1 MQINAKLTR
10 NKVSYL
16 KQEGI
21 TLIAL
26 VVTIVIL
33 LILAGVTI
41 NALFSENGLIK
52 RIETAREKKEI
63 AEYVDDLSR
72 KVLEART
79 NVAGDNS
86 KVLEETKRLIEQDEK
101 YTGAIIGEVTED
113 NKITVIT
120 KEGYKIDVKEDGAT
134 FVEKGLTP
142 EDMKKLKL
150 TVKHVNKSGTE
161 LETTTEERYSKDT
174 SLTVNS
180 KTIEG
185 YKTYSAKITATEVNE
200 ILTEG
205 APVELSFRI
214 YADTEVVITYDT
226 ISSGETQKEYAEK
239 PTIGNSS
246 QPATV
251 KPIEKNSNILNNLP
265 TEVKNADKSYLVDI
279 EPVKGD
285 SGPLIITL
293 DVSDKAEDGD
303 TANVRHYKNNAWENL
318 GDYIVEQG
326 KITVTIDSF
335 SPFYITIKKKQE
347 YKEPITVL
355 TENALYTDSENKTV
369 IIPKGFK
376 LSDVAATAD
385 TDGEQ
390 TISKGLVIK
399 DSKGNEF
406 VWIPVEYTAT
416 GADEN
421 NNGLDDG
428 FETTFKRRENA
439 YYQEP
444 FENGYPGEVED
455 YMKMMRSVQK
465 NKGFYIGRYE
475 AGTTSPRTD
484 STTTTS
490 TVVVQR
496 DAYPYNFVGWG
507 SARDNILTDV
517 TGTAGKSIGKGAVY
531 LSQTL
536 YPDTSKYT
544 NLTNNTGV
552 ISNLCYGVQW
562 DAIMNFISDTN
573 DILNPTSWGNY
584 SDNLW
589 TVNRN
594 TAKYA
599 TVQRTGGNNRVI
611 EEITWEKISS
621 TKSKTTSTSILLTT
635 GASDE
640 FKTKNI
646 FDLAGNVTEFTM
658 ECWAN
663 ASVAR
668 NGLISVGGDFM
679 SYNRDDIFMRGLS
692 VITDQGFTDTGF
704 RPSLILY

>member
-1 MQINAKLTR
+1 MNQ
-10 NKVSYL
+10 S
-16 KQEGI
+16 GI

-26 VVTIVIL
+26 VVTIVVL
-33 LILAGVTI
+33 LILVAVTI
-41 NALFSENGLIK
+41 SAIFGENGLVKQIDVAK
-52 RIETAREKKEI
+52 EKNEI
-63 AEYVDDLSR
+63 ADYVDDLNR
-72 KVLEART
+72 KLLEARI
-79 NVAGDNS
+79 NVANDES
-86 KVLEETKRLIEQDEK
+86 KILEETKRLVAEDEK
-101 YTGAIIGEVTED
+101 DSESIIGEIEND
-113 NKITVIT
+113 NKFTVIT
-120 KEGYKIDVKEDGAT
+120 KEGYEIDVKKDEVT

-142 EDMKKLKL
+142 EDLKKLKL

-214 YADTEVVITYDT
+214 YADTEIVITYDT
-226 ISSGETQKEYAEK
+226 ISSGETQKEYEEK
-239 PTIGNSS
+239 PTIANSTK
-246 QPATV
+246 PTTV
-251 KPIEKNSNILNNLP
+251 KQIEKNSNITASLP

-279 EPVKGD
+279 EPVKSD

-303 TANVRHYKNNAWENL
+303 IANVRHYKNNAWENL

-399 DSKGNEF
+399 DSSGNEF

-428 FETTFKRRENA
+428 FEATFKRNCSFDDEDYSA
-439 YYQEP
+439 FFIEP
-444 FENGYPGEVED
+444 CKSGYPEEIED

-490 TVVVQR
+490 KVVVQR
-496 DAYPYNFVGWG
+496 DAYPYIYVGWG
-507 SARDNILTDV
+507 NDMNDITTDV
-517 TGTAGKSIGKGAVY
+517 TETKDSSSKLRGKGAVY
-531 LSQTL
+531 LSQTM
-536 YPDTSKYT
+536 YPDTGKYT

-562 DAIMNFISDTN
+562 DAVMSFISDTN
-573 DILNPTSWGNY
+573 EFSNSKGWGNL
-584 SDNLW
+584 SGNEFKIDR
-589 TVNRN
+589 V
-594 TAKYA
+594 TAKYTNYDGA
-599 TVQRTGGNNRVI
+599 EIGSWTTVGLSGKEKANS
-611 EEITWEKISS
+611 EKI
-621 TKSKTTSTSILLTT
+621 LFTT
-635 GASDE
+635 GASDK
-640 FKTKNI
+640 FKIKNI
-646 FDLAGNVTEFTM
+646 FDLNGNVYERTM
-658 ECWAN
+658 ETVLN
-663 ASVAR
+663 AVRALR
-668 NGLISVGGDFM
+668 GE
-679 SYNRDDIFMRGLS
+679 SYRSNEFSASMRTSTGVTRGS
-692 VITDQGFTDTGF
+692 SEDGF
-704 RPSLILY
+704 RPVLYLY

>member
-1 MQINAKLTR
+1 MKIK

-150 TVKHVNKSGTE
+150 TVKHVDKSGKE
-161 LETTTEERYSKDT
+161 VGTTTEERYSKDT

-251 KPIEKNSNILNNLP
+251 KPIEKNSNITVSLP
-265 TEVKNADKSYLVDI
+265 PEIKNTDKSYLVDI
-279 EPVKGD
+279 EPVKGN

-390 TISKGLVIK
+390 IISKGLVIK

-428 FETTFKRRENA
+428 FEATFKRKDDTN
-439 YYQEP
+439 YQEP
-444 FENGYPGEVED
+444 FENGYPGETED

-475 AGTTSPRTD
+475 AGTTSPRTA

-496 DAYPYNFVGWG
+496 DAYPYNYVCWG
-507 SARDNILTDV
+507 NYRDDILTNA
-517 TGTAGKSIGKGAVY
+517 TGGSDKKLRGKGAVY

-562 DAIMNFISDTN
+562 DAMVKFITDNGEIESSS
-573 DILNPTSWGNY
+573 ILGNVKYDKYEINRTS
-584 SDNLW
+584 
-589 TVNRN
+589 
-594 TAKYA
+594 AKYA
-599 TVQRTGGNNRVI
+599 IVSSSGEIGTWTIVGNQTVSNANNELI
-611 EEITWEKISS
+611 
-621 TKSKTTSTSILLTT
+621 LTT
-635 GASDE
+635 GASDS
-640 FKTKNI
+640 FSSKNI
-646 FDLAGNVTEFTM
+646 FDVKGNASEYTM
-658 ECWAN
+658 EA
-663 ASVAR
+663 VAADWCDEESKR
-668 NGLISVGGDFM
+668 QSFVSTDITNENVYKRSAVVKTLTDVSTYRFPSIINLGLIKRKD
-679 SYNRDDIFMRGLS
+679 N
-692 VITDQGFTDTGF
+692 
-704 RPSLILY
+704 

>member
-1 MQINAKLTR
+1 MQTK

-150 TVKHVNKSGTE
+150 TVKHIDKSGKE

-205 APVELSFRI
+205 APVDLSFRI

-279 EPVKGD
+279 EPVKGN

-376 LSDVAATAD
+376 LSDVAATAN

-428 FETTFKRRENA
+428 FEATFKREVDKNQNA
-439 YYQEP
+439 TFLEP
-444 FENGYPGEVED
+444 FENGYSGEKED

-475 AGTTSPRTD
+475 TGTTSPRTD
-484 STTTTS
+484 STSTTS
-490 TVVVQR
+490 TVIVQR
-496 DAYPYNFVGWG
+496 DAYPYNYVGWG
-507 SARDNILTDV
+507 NSINNITTNV
-517 TGTAGKSIGKGAVY
+517 TYSNKSRGKGAVY
-531 LSQTL
+531 LSQTM
-536 YPDTSKYT
+536 YPDITKYT
-544 NLTNNTGV
+544 SLTNNTGV

-562 DAIMNFISDTN
+562 DAAIKFIENIIDSTN
-573 DILNPTSWGNY
+573 T
-584 SDNLW
+584 
-589 TVNRN
+589 
-594 TAKYA
+594 
-599 TVQRTGGNNRVI
+599 
-611 EEITWEKISS
+611 
-621 TKSKTTSTSILLTT
+621 SKTFTINRATAEYLSNGSWTTIGSNAKSITKELLTT
-635 GASDE
+635 GASDI

-646 FDLAGNVTEFTM
+646 FDLVGNVEEWTM
-658 ECWAN
+658 EEAEYSGIAVFEN
-663 ASVAR
+663 IKNRLYR
-668 NGLISVGGDFM
+668 NGTEEKTFEIRGDSRELVNKGTNAFLCM
-679 SYNRDDIFMRGLS
+679 ENI
-692 VITDQGFTDTGF
+692 GF
-704 RPSLILY
+704 RMTLYLK

>member
-1 MQINAKLTR
+1 MKIK

-52 RIETAREKKEI
+52 RIETAKEKKEI

-79 NVAGDNS
+79 NVAGENS

-150 TVKHVNKSGTE
+150 TVKHVDKSGKE
-161 LETTTEERYSKDT
+161 VGTTTEERYSKDT

-251 KPIEKNSNILNNLP
+251 KPIEKNSNITVSLP
-265 TEVKNADKSYLVDI
+265 PEIKNTDKSYLVDI
-279 EPVKGD
+279 EPVKGN

-428 FETTFKRRENA
+428 FEATFKRKK
-439 YYQEP
+439 YDSFQEP
-444 FENGYPGEVED
+444 YENGYPGEEED

-475 AGTTSPRTD
+475 AGTTSPRTA

-496 DAYPYNFVGWG
+496 DAYPYNYVCWG
-507 SARDNILTDV
+507 NYRDDILTDA
-517 TGTAGKSIGKGAVY
+517 TDKYNKLKGKGAVY

-562 DAIMNFISDTN
+562 DAMVKFITDNEQIASSSILGNADSDKYEIN
-573 DILNPTSWGNY
+573 RTS
-584 SDNLW
+584 
-589 TVNRN
+589 
-594 TAKYA
+594 AKYA
-599 TVQRTGGNNRVI
+599 IVSSSSEIGTWTSVGNQ
-611 EEITWEKISS
+611 TISNANN
-621 TKSKTTSTSILLTT
+621 KLILTT
-635 GASDE
+635 GASDS
-640 FKTKNI
+640 FSSKNI
-646 FDLAGNVTEFTM
+646 FDVKGNVNEYTM
-658 ECWAN
+658 EAVAIDSCNEEQKRQCFTKAN
-663 ASVAR
+663 ITNENAYTRYTDVGKDGEANQRFPSIINLV
-668 NGLISVGGDFM
+668 LIRRKD
-679 SYNRDDIFMRGLS
+679 N
-692 VITDQGFTDTGF
+692 
-704 RPSLILY
+704 

>member
-1 MQINAKLTR
+1 MQIK

-52 RIETAREKKEI
+52 RIETAKEKKKI

-150 TVKHVNKSGTE
+150 TVKHIDKSGKE

-205 APVELSFRI
+205 APVDLSFRI

-251 KPIEKNSNILNNLP
+251 KPIEKNSNITVSLP
-265 TEVKNADKSYLVDI
+265 PEIKNTDKSYLVDI
-279 EPVKGD
+279 EPVKGN

-428 FETTFKRRENA
+428 FEATFKRSNSDGDDVEEP
-439 YYQEP
+439 YQK
-444 FENGYPGEVED
+444 GYSGEAED

-496 DAYPYNFVGWG
+496 DAYPYIYVEWG
-507 SARDNILTDV
+507 QYRDDILMDTKDKDNKAR
-517 TGTAGKSIGKGAVY
+517 GKGAVY
-531 LSQTL
+531 LSQTM

-544 NLTNNTGV
+544 SLTNNTGV

-562 DAIMNFISDTN
+562 DAIMQFVIGNMKFEDIKTSENIRINELKISRTN
-573 DILNPTSWGNY
+573 
-584 SDNLW
+584 
-589 TVNRN
+589 
-594 TAKYA
+594 AKYA
-599 TVQRTGGNNRVI
+599 MIENDGTIGAWNNVGNNPV
-611 EEITWEKISS
+611 
-621 TKSKTTSTSILLTT
+621 SKASNKGMILST
-635 GASDE
+635 GASDS
-640 FKTKNI
+640 FSSKNI
-646 FDLAGNVTEFTM
+646 FDLIGNAQEYTM
-658 ECWAN
+658 EACTYENCSEENRRISFIAGGAGCSIYQSRVDYRRTLFVRGMN
-663 ASVAR
+663 AEHK
-668 NGLISVGGDFM
+668 
-679 SYNRDDIFMRGLS
+679 DI
-692 VITDQGFTDTGF
+692 GF